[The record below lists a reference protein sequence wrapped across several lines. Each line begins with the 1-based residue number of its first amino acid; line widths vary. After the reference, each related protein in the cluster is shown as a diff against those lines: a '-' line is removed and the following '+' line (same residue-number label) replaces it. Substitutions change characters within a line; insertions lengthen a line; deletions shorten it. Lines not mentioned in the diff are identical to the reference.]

1 MNEMCKLYE
10 GEVKQF
16 GRSLEKLTLLG
27 AQKLADGSPDFST
40 VKESKSWTIGQ
51 QKVGGSSHES
61 TVIDAVCRPHFSTNF
76 SFFFQLSES
85 IQRTEVTL
93 LLFVSKN

>member
-1 MNEMCKLYE
+1 MGN

-16 GRSLEKLTLLG
+16 GRSLEKLSRLE
-27 AQKLADGSPDFST
+27 APKLVDESPDFPT

-61 TVIDAVCRPHFSTNF
+61 TVIDTVFRLHFFLTNF
-76 SFFFQLSES
+76 SVQSRMNQYNLARLLSGHS
-85 IQRTEVTL
+85 V
-93 LLFVSKN
+93 

>member
-76 SFFFQLSES
+76 SFFFPAE
-85 IQRTEVTL
+85 
-93 LLFVSKN
+93 